1 MLSTVCCAV
10 WIMLPAY
17 VPNPVAAIFGGG
29 TPIDFGRKMR
39 DGNRILGDGK
49 TYRGLFIG
57 VLAGLLVG
65 FAEIRIIGANL
76 PGWLPVPTVTTVFAL
91 ALGALLG
98 DIAKSFFK
106 RRLGKER
113 GENWFLAD
121 QYDLVAGSLLLL
133 MILSPDWF
141 FASITLPVFIAILI
155 ITPILHRAANIIG
168 YSLGVKDVPW

>member
-1 MLSTVCCAV
+1 
-10 WIMLPAY
+10 MLPAY
-17 VPNPVAAIFGGG
+17 LPNPVAALFGGG
-29 TPIDFGRKMR
+29 TPIDLGRNMN
-39 DGNRILGDGK
+39 DGRRILGDGK

-57 VLAGLLVG
+57 VLAGLLIG
-65 FAEIRIIGANL
+65 FAEILCGKAIVSDWFPI
-76 PGWLPVPTVTTVFAL
+76 PTMVTVFAL

-133 MILSPDWF
+133 AILSPGWF
-141 FASITLPVFIAILI
+141 FAYITLPVLITILI
-155 ITPILHRAANIIG
+155 ITPFLHRAMNIIG